1 MGAGIEQDETDPDTE
16 LFLLA
21 AEAWI
26 GLFNRAR
33 ALAETKQADLRRTV
47 ADSAAARTG
56 EQSIST
62 QKRLKSTTFLLIGCS
77 PVD

>member
-1 MGAGIEQDETDPDTE
+1 MVCAYLAFQTKQGKKDTAIEQEEADSDTR

-26 GLFNRAR
+26 KLFNRAR

-47 ADSAAARTG
+47 ANSTVTRTG
-56 EQSIST
+56 E
-62 QKRLKSTTFLLIGCS
+62 
-77 PVD
+77 